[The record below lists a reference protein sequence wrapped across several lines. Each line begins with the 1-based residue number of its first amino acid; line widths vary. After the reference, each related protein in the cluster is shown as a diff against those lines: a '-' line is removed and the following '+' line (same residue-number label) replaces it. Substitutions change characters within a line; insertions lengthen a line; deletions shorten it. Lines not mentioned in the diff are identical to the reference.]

1 MSKIRL
7 LVFVLAAQV
16 LVLFGAGTGEVIGSG
31 IEFHNLSLPYATEE
45 SRSARDL
52 EYSALQITNHTA
64 SQIRPAMAVSQD
76 GICSLVWQDNRDGN
90 YEIYFCRISQSLE
103 LVVPPTR
110 ITNTS
115 ANSNIPKVD
124 TDSSGNSYIVWT
136 ENTPGINARV
146 YYAKV
151 GSMGSILVAP
161 TLLFSGGAWDPVIST
176 NADGVSGIAYQGQ
189 SGVYHLT
196 YFETR
201 NASGAVLSARQYLR
215 RDTVTTTRYCSID
228 DAPDG
233 NFWVYRREYDYL
245 NGAKYWISRVS
256 PAGTIMTNQ
265 VLLSDNGLETC
276 IAMVGNTS
284 GYLEYVDR
292 YSTGTTNYYSIRSG
306 FDGDLD
312 YSLGGDSRW
321 PQICENPVN
330 TNSSIIWEVNR
341 SNSGDYD
348 LYGAI
353 ELPDGTYYVG
363 YLFENS
369 VYDARY
375 PGVGYFPDGTTC
387 FAWQDNRNGN
397 EDIYFAKYGTNVL
410 NYTISGYV
418 RGSNNLG
425 VSGVTVTATGLED
438 FVTQADGVYQFNVP
452 EGWSGEI
459 SASLPGWL
467 FNPPQLIVPA
477 VTGDLLEQNFI
488 GLLAPPI
495 FSHPEGNYPEPITV
509 QLSTEAAGAVIRYII
524 GDGTPY
530 SIYGHNYYLSMSGI
544 PINQNTEITAVAYIP
559 AQGAEPSVSSDLV
572 TQSYEINGGLP
583 LLNIHLNYQN
593 HTGPTGSK
601 IRLVFKNENEDDED
615 NVEAVITGNNISQ
628 LDKTQI
634 QSKIAA
640 NNPTTRLEI
649 RDGENLLG
657 HVDFKYEL
665 DDLVNNKTLDLLL
678 TVAGPPDTNGY
689 PSWNYYQAGEEMVY
703 MLVPPS
709 GSLPETASNR
719 LPVLLVHGLNGSYPY
734 WNADFVSGIE
744 SEYDTWQIYFPYDQQ
759 VEKNAQLLDS
769 AIAQV
774 LSTDYYPSGTK
785 VSLVTHS
792 MGGVV
797 SRYYIQNTQEYNDD
811 IRKILMVAPP
821 NHGSFIEY
829 KICNGEIIPVIGSI
843 FKGNDLFAPANSQL
857 RPGSTLMNSLNASA
871 PQNLYDGA
879 TLNRTYLVIAG
890 TKNDLLSRI
899 HHELIQMDD
908 MVVAVPSASL
918 LDDGIPL
925 ATIHMDHTQLKGG
938 LSHHI
943 VLNFLDDDYDP
954 ANTSSLNY
962 SNIFNHAEVNGFWY
976 DMEHERKH
984 DPNLPSNLL
993 GTLQLRCANSMDIR
1007 QFNVIRLGAKMHII
1021 RDTCPI
1027 PLALGVLNP
1036 IGPELDD
1043 LIDDLEFIQYD
1054 GQKSSYLYINDMALL
1069 NNPSFNGLISL
1080 SMRDMG
1086 FPGPSQDY
1094 GIKFHNMFGVQVT
1107 PSVLSSS
1114 EITRFKSNTVDISFS
1129 QDQLGV
1135 LNATNLI
1142 SSFDLIKERDDYGR
1156 TLNLAYYLVDDQSET
1171 AIFYLRGNDDDTGF
1185 AGHGLVMSTPSGTI
1199 IDSLYAA
1206 THPEWIY
1213 VSNTEDNYAYYYT
1226 QNPQAGTWT
1235 MQYSDQ
1241 LQDPVPYC
1249 FVDGSYILSLNL
1261 SDSVA
1266 EIGQTVSTAITIP
1279 GSVQPA
1285 NCTLSALLS
1294 RTSSSGS
1301 EYDLGPLTLAYDAA
1315 NLVYNGSFV
1324 TQYPGVYK
1332 LAVQGQFVEDGGTAT
1347 RYIEGFVQVDS
1358 LGLATLLQPQQ
1369 DSVIEAGSVSFTW
1382 SPATNATGYTLQ
1394 VFGLES
1400 NTLLHEVTL
1409 TDTMSILS
1417 LPSDTSCGW
1426 RIIAHA
1432 NDQTTFSPTG
1442 FFRTSLAQA
1451 ICVTPANYT
1460 VNLAQVVDLAWEPVE
1475 GAESYGI
1482 QVGYDSLFANPV
1494 MDMVNLGQTTLTL
1507 EGLSNQGIYFWRVR
1521 GVRDDLAGPWSD
1533 SFAFTI
1539 RSYTIDFPVE
1549 VIIPEDEWLSLYL
1562 PRYIDN
1568 FDPTEFQITLLPMVQ
1583 VSTELGIDS
1592 VQITP
1597 AANWHGQENLI
1608 IVLDSTNRLFNLKNN
1623 QFSTPTGNR
1632 YTLTDTIR
1640 VVVPSINDLPVLD
1653 FQGELAFWD
1662 TESKVVDLA
1671 PYICDPDNPLDEV
1684 RLTALGSSHISISVT
1699 GLEITFLPQAGWF
1712 GEELIELSLDNI
1724 ESYDRATR
1732 TSSRSESMNDRN
1744 VSVYSITVA
1753 IIDPTPLVTDIQI
1766 IGNGVSLVWD
1776 PVQGADAYAVL
1787 HSASPGEAYTD
1798 VTSTGTMTLQEG
1810 HLLWQ
1815 QNSTVGASGFFKVIA
1830 SKGEISGRGSKE
1842 ESWQ

>member
-52 EYSALQITNHTA
+52 EYSALQITSHTA

-115 ANSNIPKVD
+115 ASSNIPKVD

-201 NASGAVLSARQYLR
+201 SASGAVLSARQYLR

-312 YSLGGDSRW
+312 YSLAGDSRW

-341 SNSGDYD
+341 GNSGDYD
-348 LYGAI
+348 LYGSI
-353 ELPDGTYYVG
+353 ETGNGTRYTG
-363 YLFENS
+363 YLFEDS

-375 PGVGYFPDGTTC
+375 PSVGYFPDGTVC

-397 EDIYFAKYGTNVL
+397 EDIYFAKHGTNEQY
-410 NYTISGYV
+410 YTISGYV

-425 VSGVTVTATGLED
+425 VSGVTVSANDLED
-438 FVTQADGVYQFNVP
+438 CITEADGSYQFTVP

-459 SASLPGWL
+459 IASLPGWL
-467 FNPPQLIVPA
+467 FNPPQLIVTG
-477 VTGDLLEQNFI
+477 VTGDLQEQNI
-488 GLLAPPI
+488 LGRLAPPV
-495 FSHPEGNYPEPITV
+495 FSHPGGNYPGPISV
-509 QLSTEAAGAVIRYII
+509 ALSTQAVGARIRYII
-524 GDGTPY
+524 GEDHPQ
-530 SIYGHNYYLSMSGI
+530 SIYGQTYYPFMQGI
-544 PINQNTEITAVAYIP
+544 HINQDAEISAVAYLP
-559 AQGAEPSVSSDLV
+559 AADLESPLTSEVSNEA
-572 TQSYEINGGLP
+572 YEISGGLP
-583 LLNIHLNYQN
+583 LLTVHIDYQD
-593 HTGPTGSK
+593 PSGS
-601 IRLVFKNENEDDED
+601 IGNMMRLVFKDGEY
-615 NVEAVITGNNISQ
+615 VEAAIDGYNVSLLGEA
-628 LDKTQI
+628 LI
-634 QSKIAA
+634 QSKLTA
-640 NNPTTRLEI
+640 NNETTRLEI
-649 RDGENLLG
+649 WVGAILIG
-657 HVDFKYEL
+657 HVGFKYEH
-665 DDLVNNKTLDLLL
+665 DDLVNNKKLDLLL
-678 TVAGPPDTNGY
+678 TVAGVPETNGY
-689 PSWNYYQAGEEMVY
+689 PDWDYYQANEKMVF
-703 MLVPPS
+703 MLVPPNGIKPDVTS
-709 GSLPETASNR
+709 SR
-719 LPVLLVHGLNGSYPY
+719 LPVLLVHGLNGDYPY
-734 WNADFVSGIE
+734 WNQNFINGIQ
-744 SEYDTWQIYFPYDQQ
+744 SEYDTWQIYYPYDQQ
-759 VEKNAQLLDS
+759 VELNAQLLDS
-769 AIAQV
+769 AIGQV
-774 LSTDYYPSGTK
+774 LSPDYYLPGTK

-797 SRYYIQNTQEYNDD
+797 SRCYVQNTASYDD
-811 IRKILMVAPP
+811 EIRKILMIAPP
-821 NHGSFIEY
+821 NHGSFGSY
-829 KICNGEIIPVIGSI
+829 KLFKNEWIPEAAYLHNGRDS
-843 FKGNDLFAPANSQL
+843 NAPAVRQL
-857 RPGSTLMNSLNASA
+857 TPGSKLMNELNASA
-871 PQNLYDGA
+871 PRDLYSGA
-879 TLNRTYLVIAG
+879 DLKKTYLVIAG
-890 TKNDLLSRI
+890 THNNRSGI
-899 HHELIQMDD
+899 HHELIGMDD
-908 MVVAVPSASL
+908 FVVSVPSASL
-918 LDDGIPL
+918 LDDGVPM
-925 ATIHMDHTQLKGG
+925 ATINMHHTQLSGG
-938 LSHHI
+938 LSHFI
-943 VLNFLDDDYDP
+943 VLDFLAENYDP
-954 ANTSSLNY
+954 ANTNSQDYTNLLGRDE
-962 SNIFNHAEVNGFWY
+962 INGFWTGLSLNQ
-976 DMEHERKH
+976 EVHP
-984 DPNLPSNLL
+984 DPYLPANLL
-993 GTLQLRCANSMDIR
+993 GTLLLRCANSMDIR
-1007 QFNVIRLGAKMHII
+1007 QFNVVRLGSKLHII

-1027 PLALGVLNP
+1027 PLALGVLNI
-1036 IGPELDD
+1036 IGLELDD

-1054 GQKSSYLYINDMALL
+1054 EQKSSYLYINNLALL
-1069 NNPSFNGLISL
+1069 DNPSFEGIVS
-1080 SMRDMG
+1080 STMRDMG
-1086 FPGPSQDY
+1086 FAGPSQSY
-1094 GIKFHNMFGVQVT
+1094 GIKFHNMFGVPVT
-1107 PSVLSSS
+1107 PTVLSSAD
-1114 EITRFKSNTVDISFS
+1114 ITRFKSNTVDISFS
-1129 QDQLGV
+1129 EDQLKV
-1135 LNATNLI
+1135 LNATNVI
-1142 SSFDLIKERDDYGR
+1142 SIFNLIKKRDDFGR
-1156 TLNLAYYLVDDQSET
+1156 TQNIAYYLVDDQSET
-1171 AIFYLRGNDDDTGF
+1171 AIFYLRGNDADPGF
-1185 AGHGLVMSTPSGTI
+1185 AGHGLVLSTPSGTI

-1226 QNPQAGTWT
+1226 QNPPTGTWT
-1235 MQYSDQ
+1235 MQYRDQ

-1266 EIGQTVSTAITIP
+1266 EIGQTVSAAITIP

-1285 NCTLSALLS
+1285 NCTLTALLS

-1301 EYDLGPLTLAYDAA
+1301 EYDLGPMTLAYDAA

-1332 LAVQGQFVEDGGTAT
+1332 LAVHGQFVEDGGTAT

-1400 NTLLHEVTL
+1400 NTLLQEVTL

-1507 EGLSNQGIYFWRVR
+1507 EGLSNQGTYFWRVR

-1766 IGNGVSLVWD
+1766 IGNVVSLVWD

-1787 HSASPGEAYTD
+1787 HSASPGEVYTD
-1798 VTSTGTMTLQEG
+1798 VTSTGTITLQEG
-1810 HLLWQ
+1810 HLIWQ
-1815 QNSTVGASGFFKVIA
+1815 QNSPVAASGFYKVIA
-1830 SKGEISGRGSKE
+1830 SKGEMSGRGPKE